1 MLDVT
6 QKKLRSGLIG
16 GVALVVVLG
25 AFWHFHGGHAAAPE
39 VHDTVSPVRVAKVER
54 RDMSVV
60 EHTLGIIIANATVQ
74 VTPRVQG
81 ILESA
86 DFKEGQFVKKGELL
100 FQIDPRPF
108 QAALNEA
115 RASLRRDEALLE
127 NAHRDLSRY
136 QGLYGKHFISAQLH
150 DTSATNVNVLA
161 ATVAQDKGALDL
173 AQLNLGYTQI
183 HSPING
189 KTGPLLVQPG
199 NMVTANGSTI
209 GGTALVTIAQIK
221 PVKLS
226 FNLPQ
231 SDLPLIQ
238 ARLKSHSILAR
249 IDLSDASGI
258 PLSAPVDFTSNAI
271 NNESG
276 TIELRA
282 NFPNADLSLLPGQL
296 VNVTVT
302 LNDIPHAL
310 VVPHDAIDDGPDGP
324 YVYTVINGRAVTRP
338 VKILFDDSRS
348 VAIAVDLKPG
358 DPVIVEGQ
366 LRVVAGGKVQVF
378 AADGAS
384 SGSESSGAST
394 QTGVGVG
401 KPR

>member
-1 MLDVT
+1 MS
-6 QKKLRSGLIG
+6 KHKIRNGL
-16 GVALVVVLG
+16 L
-25 AFWHFHGGHAAAPE
+25 AAAALLLLMGGFRHFVGSSTAPAAK
-39 VHDTVSPVRVAKVER
+39 HDEAAPVRLVTVR
-54 RDMSVV
+54 RLDMDVV
-60 EHTLGIIIANATVQ
+60 EHTLGTIVANATVQ

-81 ILESA
+81 TLESA
-86 DFKEGQFVKKGELL
+86 DFKEGQFVKQGDLL
-100 FQIDPRPF
+100 FQVDPRPF
-108 QAALNEA
+108 QAALNET
-115 RASLRRDEALLE
+115 RASLQRDQALLD

-136 QGLYGKHFISAQLH
+136 QTLYGKHLISAQMH
-150 DTSATNVNVLA
+150 DTSATNVNVLTA
-161 ATVAQDKGALDL
+161 SVAQDKAALDL

-199 NMVTANGSTI
+199 NMVTANGTTI

-231 SDLPLIQ
+231 ADLPLIQ
-238 ARLKSHSILAR
+238 ARLKSHTILAR
-249 IDLSDASGI
+249 IDLHDADGT

-271 NNESG
+271 DNQSG

-302 LNDIPHAL
+302 LNSIPQAL
-310 VVPHDAIDDGPDGP
+310 VVPHDAIDEGPDGS
-324 YVYTVINGRAVTRP
+324 YVYTVVDGRAVMHE
-338 VKILFDDSRS
+338 VKILFDDSKN
-348 VAIAVDLKPG
+348 VAIAGDLKPG

-366 LRVVAGGKVQVF
+366 LRVVPGGKVEVFAAGGKRQ
-378 AADGAS
+378 
-384 SGSESSGAST
+384 
-394 QTGVGVG
+394 
-401 KPR
+401 